1 MDPQCQNIAMT
12 LSSGKTRAIGNM
24 HVFVSYQINVVNKQ
38 LVSTLTWNNPVAET
52 STGESYKLM
61 IYGHLYAKGKHLN
74 VEGVG
79 SI

>member
-1 MDPQCQNIAMT
+1 MT

-24 HVFVSYQINVVNKQ
+24 HVLVPCQINDVNKQ
-38 LVSTLTWNNPVAET
+38 LVSTLSWNNPVAET
-52 STGESYKLM
+52 SIGESYILM

-74 VEGVG
+74 VERVG

>member
-1 MDPQCQNIAMT
+1 M
-12 LSSGKTRAIGNM
+12 
-24 HVFVSYQINVVNKQ
+24 NKQ

>member
-1 MDPQCQNIAMT
+1 
-12 LSSGKTRAIGNM
+12 M

-52 STGESYKLM
+52 STDESYKLM